1 MQFIRNI
8 LMSFLRTLF
17 HPVVLIS
24 LLGPL
29 ILSTNLMALRDALNF
44 PYGSV
49 EVTGSFLELKKVLND
64 IWSYALIDFN
74 IQLYTSMLAWIV
86 FYVEVVGLS
95 ISLLKRY
102 HFTCI
107 TTQIKKS
114 TLSLLLS
121 IGIVALFFGG
131 VLFLMSGSLSSPEV
145 VKLYLP
151 DGLHISGGIRF
162 PSLESSITWFRGV
175 ILLFGVLLSIWEQYV
190 MPKVFAGS
198 E

>member
-1 MQFIRNI
+1 MQFIRNTLI
-8 LMSFLRTLF
+8 SFLRTLF

-29 ILSTNLMALRDALNF
+29 ILSINLMALRDALNF

-49 EVTGSFLELKKVLND
+49 EVTGNFLELKKILND

-74 IQLYTSMLAWIV
+74 IQLYTLMLAWIV
-86 FYVEVVGLS
+86 FYAEVVGLS
-95 ISLLKRY
+95 IALLKR
-102 HFTCI
+102 HHVTRI

-114 TLSLLLS
+114 TLSLLLT
-121 IGIVALFFGG
+121 IGIVLLFFGG
-131 VLFLMSGSLSSPEV
+131 LVFLMSGSLSSPEV

-175 ILLFGVLLSIWEQYV
+175 ILLFGILLSVWEQYV
-190 MPKVFAGS
+190 MPKIFEGS

>member
-1 MQFIRNI
+1 MEFIRNTLI
-8 LMSFLRTLF
+8 FFLRILF

-29 ILSTNLMALRDALNF
+29 ILSINLMALRDALNF
-44 PYGSV
+44 PYGSM
-49 EVTGSFLELKKVLND
+49 EVTGNFLELKKILND
-64 IWSYALIDFN
+64 MWSYALIDFN

-86 FYVEVVGLS
+86 FYAEVVGLS
-95 ISLLKRY
+95 IALLKR
-102 HFTCI
+102 HNVIRI

-114 TLSLLLS
+114 TLSLLLT
-121 IGIVALFFGG
+121 IGIVLLFFGG
-131 VLFLMSGSLSSPEV
+131 LMFLISGSLSSPEV

-175 ILLFGVLLSIWEQYV
+175 ILLFGILLSVWEQYV
-190 MPKVFAGS
+190 MLKIFEGS

>member
-1 MQFIRNI
+1 MQFIRNTLI
-8 LMSFLRTLF
+8 SFLRTLF

-29 ILSTNLMALRDALNF
+29 ILSINLMALRDALNF

-49 EVTGSFLELKKVLND
+49 EVTGNFLELKKILND

-86 FYVEVVGLS
+86 FYAEVVGLS
-95 ISLLKRY
+95 IALLKLHPVTR
-102 HFTCI
+102 I

-114 TLSLLLS
+114 TLSLLLT
-121 IGIVALFFGG
+121 IGIVLLFFGG
-131 VLFLMSGSLSSPEV
+131 LVFLMSGSLSSPEV

-175 ILLFGVLLSIWEQYV
+175 ILLFGILLSVWEQYV
-190 MPKVFAGS
+190 MPKVFEGS